1 MKILL
6 IDDQINVVQSLKD
19 AIEPAGH
26 ECYSCQDPVLAL
38 EKFRNDSYD
47 VVITDYKMP
56 GMNGLELLTL
66 IQQEKPGTPVI
77 MFTGYAEVENV
88 IEATN
93 MGVFAFY
100 RKPINIRE
108 LLKTLDKLQ
117 SSIKLK
123 KQKETEFNRL
133 KNQNKLY
140 FMEIQHR
147 VRNNLQLISSLINLQ
162 INFADDK
169 KNKIFL
175 KEHENR
181 IKTIGLAYEKLN
193 ESINFITIDF
203 TEYIHNLIR
212 YLKVSYSSKFNNI
225 DIKVDTD
232 NIWTAIDYTI
242 PIGLVVNEIISN
254 SLKYA
259 FPESFKENPEIV
271 VWVQDMNHGIC
282 LTISDNGIGFPK
294 EIDLFKS
301 NTLGLKLIKTLVE
314 NQLGGS
320 IKLEKENGTK
330 YTIIL
335 KLADE
340 FEMIHYKDS
349 GENNSEY

>member
-6 IDDQINVVQSLKD
+6 IDDQLNVIQSLKD

-26 ECYSCQDPVLAL
+26 NCNSYQDPIPAFECFKL
-38 EKFRNDSYD
+38 DSFD

-56 GMNGLELLTL
+56 GMNGLELLYA

-77 MFTGYAEVENV
+77 MFTGYADIENI

-93 MGVFAFY
+93 IGVFAFY
-100 RKPINIRE
+100 RKPINIRD

-117 SSIKLK
+117 ANITLK
-123 KQKETEFNRL
+123 KQKENEINKL

-162 INFADDK
+162 INFEYDN
-169 KNKIFL
+169 KNKSLL

-181 IKTIGLAYEKLN
+181 IKAIGLAYEKLN

-203 TEYIHNLIR
+203 SEYIHNLIR
-212 YLKVSYSSKFNNI
+212 YLKVSYSSKFKNVEF
-225 DIKVDTD
+225 KVNTD
-232 NIWTAIDYTI
+232 NIWLTIDQTI
-242 PIGLVVNEIISN
+242 PLGLVVNEIVSN

-259 FPESFKENPEIV
+259 FPADYYGKPE
-271 VWVQDMNHGIC
+271 
-282 LTISDNGIGFPK
+282 LTVNIQEIDNEIWITIGDNGIGLPK
-294 EIDLFKS
+294 RIDLQKTNS
-301 NTLGLKLIKTLVE
+301 LGINLIKTLIGNQIGGSVKVE
-314 NQLGGS
+314 NGS
-320 IKLEKENGTK
+320 GTK
-330 YTIIL
+330 FIIKAGL
-335 KLADE
+335 IYDI
-340 FEMIHYKDS
+340 EMIHYKGD
-349 GENNSEY
+349 E